1 MLKIYDKIYINKTR
15 LGGKL
20 MVFTLITILFFVIS
34 FIMLM
39 GLYLILVF
47 TGIIRKKRLEK
58 VIRYILINSVFI
70 TLIYVFQYLFI

>member
-15 LGGKL
+15 LGGKFML
-20 MVFTLITILFFVIS
+20 FTLITILFFVVS

-39 GLYLILVF
+39 GLYLILVS

-58 VIRYILINSVFI
+58 VSRYILINSVFI
-70 TLIYVFQYLFI
+70 TLIYVYQYLFM